1 LFFLLVS
8 PRFLTLLP
16 FSPSHSLTFNTYYLS
31 RPEAYTF
38 SYKLF
43 AIPPLLQNSLQ
54 QRFLFIL
61 SLLYSLLINPYSSI
75 FDLLTMIQEDFPKE
89 QVQALRSVH
98 KNLPLNVAA
107 LTSANDEI
115 FHVEIHPDPETQK
128 EIVLWDDILQAF
140 NNAVQVRHKTKV
152 VPFLKG
158 KDFTM

>member
-1 LFFLLVS
+1 
-8 PRFLTLLP
+8 
-16 FSPSHSLTFNTYYLS
+16 
-31 RPEAYTF
+31 
-38 SYKLF
+38 
-43 AIPPLLQNSLQ
+43 
-54 QRFLFIL
+54 
-61 SLLYSLLINPYSSI
+61 
-75 FDLLTMIQEDFPKE
+75 MIQEDFPKE